1 MRAQGTLACMQGPVA
16 IAILAALVLGLGGA
30 WLWRRRQQ
38 ADAMEAPLSKVAKK
52 TLEGQVEFY
61 RRLPP
66 EEKVR
71 FEREVKRF
79 LFDQLI
85 TGPRGKALPED
96 LKTLVAASAVMLVFG
111 RKGYVYERTR
121 DIVVYDEAFDR
132 DYAQGASKQIAG
144 MVHGSGP
151 ILFSARALRDG
162 FANTRDGHHVGL
174 HEFAHV
180 LDFHA
185 GDADGVP
192 SLMPWTTVS
201 AWTAQIDVETD
212 RIEARRSVLREYGA
226 TNEAELFA
234 VATEAFFEKPKAL
247 ADRHPKLYAML
258 AATYGQ
264 DPAGALGKGQ
274 EAPGGD
280 TREPG
285 GSA

>member
-1 MRAQGTLACMQGPVA
+1 VQGPVA
-16 IAILAALVLGLGGA
+16 IAILAALLLALAGA

-38 ADAMEAPLSKVAKK
+38 ADAMDAPLSKLAKR
-52 TLEGQVEFY
+52 TLDTQVEFY

-66 EEKVR
+66 DEKAR

-79 LFDQLI
+79 TFDQLI
-85 TGPRGKALPED
+85 TGPRGKPLPDD

-111 RKGYVYERTR
+111 RKGYVYDRTR
-121 DIVVYDEAFDR
+121 DVVVYDEAFDR
-132 DYAQGASKQIAG
+132 DYAQGANKQIAG

-162 FANTRDGHHVGL
+162 FANTKDGHHVGL

-201 AWTAQIDVETD
+201 AWTSQIDVETD

-226 TNEAELFA
+226 TNDAELFA

-247 ADRHPKLYAML
+247 ADRHPKLYAIL
-258 AATYGQ
+258 AETYGQ
-264 DPAGALGKGQ
+264 DPAGALERPKDAARVG
-274 EAPGGD
+274 PGH
-280 TREPG
+280 G
-285 GSA
+285 GGA